1 MKDGFTRKKVES
13 LTLGEKMKKLRS
25 DFRMSLSEVSKAT
38 RIQIKYLEYLEEGQ
52 YEKLPA
58 DVYVR
63 GFLRSYARY
72 LNIDE
77 QVFVKLYERECNI
90 QTNLGR
96 DVARKTFHV
105 KNLHISSF
113 SVTPRSVMV
122 ACIFLVVL
130 SPTNGMTIDASEI
143 RVEGKTDKGARVSI
157 NNQSVFVEND
167 GTFAD
172 QLVLQPGLNTVTVVA
187 INRFDKTKSETLSLE
202 ARYTLS
208 SPMVAETTLPIVNPA
223 ETFHLDVRVT
233 ESATKIIVEADGIV
247 VYSGVLKPGEVQTIE
262 AKETIKVISENAMQT
277 RIRLNDMEE
286 QALDNDKQVSE
297 ATFTV
302 LGKQE

>member
-122 ACIFLVVL
+122 ACIFLVV
-130 SPTNGMTIDASEI
+130 G
-143 RVEGKTDKGARVSI
+143 GA
-157 NNQSVFVEND
+157 F
-167 GTFAD
+167 F
-172 QLVLQPGLNTVTVVA
+172 
-187 INRFDKTKSETLSLE
+187 
-202 ARYTLS
+202 Y
-208 SPMVAETTLPIVNPA
+208 
-223 ETFHLDVRVT
+223 
-233 ESATKIIVEADGIV
+233 
-247 VYSGVLKPGEVQTIE
+247 
-262 AKETIKVISENAMQT
+262 
-277 RIRLNDMEE
+277 
-286 QALDNDKQVSE
+286 
-297 ATFTV
+297 
-302 LGKQE
+302 